1 MLSRP
6 SFRRPLLALA
16 TLASILT
23 NSRSEDPKLQPVQC
37 RILCF
42 ERADDATEL
51 VTWGARAGSEA
62 TCPLST
68 TMPSDPVRIGAING
82 VIRFFRKAAAPAA
95 GEGTAPAANAPAPL
109 PQPVAIAT
117 LPANC
122 DRALLLFVPE
132 KQADGRLY
140 NVVVIEEVSAT
151 FPGGGA
157 FVCNLYNSNVR
168 FVVGEH
174 KMQLGS
180 RKVLHLP
187 MPKQRDDFNMAT
199 VAVQFEDN
207 KGSWRTATETRLRF
221 TQGLRQILVTFLDKT
236 SGRPR
241 LRTFTDTPPV
251 PQPYPPAAGPPPA
264 APRAR

>member
-1 MLSRP
+1 MLSRKTL
-6 SFRRPLLALA
+6 RRPLLALA
-16 TLASILT
+16 GLASIPT
-23 NSRSEDPKLQPVQC
+23 NAGAEETKLQPVQC

-68 TMPSDPVRIGAING
+68 SMPSEPVRIGAING
-82 VIRFFRKAAAPAA
+82 VVRFFRKAAAPA
-95 GEGTAPAANAPAPL
+95 GDDGTAPAANPPARL

-122 DRALLLFVPE
+122 DRALLFFVPD

-140 NVVVIEEVSAT
+140 NVIVIEEVSAT

-168 FVVGEH
+168 FVIGEH
-174 KMQLGS
+174 KMLLGS

-187 MPKQRDDFNMAT
+187 MPKQRDEFNMAT

-207 KGSWRTATETRLRF
+207 QGGWRTATETRLRF

-251 PQPYPPAAGPPPA
+251 TPSTPPAAGPPPA
-264 APRAR
+264 ARPAR

>member
-1 MLSRP
+1 MPSRP
-6 SFRRPLLALA
+6 SFRRPLLVLA
-16 TLASILT
+16 AVASLLA
-23 NSRSEDPKLQPVQC
+23 NAGAEEAKLQPVQC

-62 TCPLST
+62 TCPLATS
-68 TMPSDPVRIGAING
+68 MPSDPVRIGAING

-95 GEGTAPAANAPAPL
+95 GAGDAPPANQPPRL
-109 PQPVAIAT
+109 PRAVAVAT

-132 KQADGRLY
+132 KQAEGRLY
-140 NVVVIEEVSAT
+140 NVVVIEEVSAA
-151 FPGGGA
+151 FPSGGA

-174 KMQLGS
+174 KLQLGS

-199 VAVQFEDN
+199 VAVQFED
-207 KGSWRTATETRLRF
+207 KQGGWRTATETRMRF

-251 PQPYPPAAGPPPA
+251 PQPDPPRAGPAPA
-264 APRAR
+264 APRPR